1 MKFLNECIRFAYGE
15 LSARIILHNKKEIK
29 KLSFILKS
37 YSNKKK
43 ILFSK
48 IENKYLY
55 DLLKNKDLFKNKDLI
70 SNNILN
76 KVKQVKYNFKEIYI
90 YCAAIHGVATLNI
103 LQKNNLK
110 IKLLIDDNV
119 NIEKQTMVN
128 VGIIKGASFF
138 RTKKGKISKM
148 LILVCQQTIETF
160 RKIAKKLKLNGF
172 KSNQIVNVRF

>member
-1 MKFLNECIRFAYGE
+1 M
-15 LSARIILHNKKEIK
+15 
-29 KLSFILKS
+29 
-37 YSNKKK
+37 
-43 ILFSK
+43 
-48 IENKYLY
+48 Y

-128 VGIIKGASFF
+128 VGIKGASFF
-138 RTKKGKISKM
+138 RKKK
-148 LILVCQQTIETF
+148 
-160 RKIAKKLKLNGF
+160 RKNF
-172 KSNQIVNVRF
+172 KNVNFSLPTNYRNFWKNC